1 MSQRNWL
8 GQAARL
14 VGFIVLPMVTAACGG
29 GDASEP
35 IPYFDYDYVAGR
47 PRGPN
52 PHFSFFVTSAQ
63 GLLGLPSGVW
73 GAAPTIEGFGGNLGG
88 LAGADAICTALAQ
101 RANPG
106 DTKLWRA
113 FLSTSGSV
121 ETRVDAIDR
130 IGRGPW
136 YDFRGFKLAD
146 NVAGLFPVTEGDG
159 RPRGAEPEL
168 ASMFTVETGDRARAR
183 SDVDNHDTLTGSNRQ
198 GRLYDDT
205 EGGRIATCGDWTST
219 SVRGTAGTGFGN
231 GGQIPVGHS
240 WPRSDV
246 EGRHWIMEHT
256 INGCEPGIDTDGSAG
271 APRDD
276 FRVGAAGG
284 YGGFYCFA
292 LNAVPPT
299 FSAASP

>member
-1 MSQRNWL
+1 MSQQSRHRRWSRN
-8 GQAARL
+8 GGYVVVAL
-14 VGFIVLPMVTAACGG
+14 VTLACGDGAG
-29 GDASEP
+29 GGAP
-35 IPYFDYDYVAGR
+35 PYFEYDSVAGR

-52 PHFSFFVTSAQ
+52 PHFSFFVTSAE
-63 GLLGLPSGVW
+63 GLLQLPAGAW

-88 LAGADAICTALAQ
+88 LAGADAICSHLAQ
-101 RANPG
+101 EANPG

-113 FLSTSGSV
+113 FLSTSGTV
-121 ETRVDAIDR
+121 GPRVDAIDR
-130 IGRGPW
+130 IGQGPW
-136 YDFRGFKLAD
+136 YDFRGFKLAATIEELLPASD
-146 NVAGLFPVTEGDG
+146 GEG

-168 ASMFTVETGDRARAR
+168 AAMFTVETGDRVRAR

-198 GRLYDDT
+198 GRLYDDG
-205 EGGRIATCGDWTST
+205 EGGRIATCEDWTST
-219 SVRGTAGTGFGN
+219 SVRGTPGTGFGS

-246 EGRHWIMEHT
+246 EGRHWISEHT
-256 INGCEPGIDTDGSAG
+256 INGCDRGIDIDGSAG

-292 LNAVPPT
+292 LNAVPPA
-299 FSAASP
+299 F